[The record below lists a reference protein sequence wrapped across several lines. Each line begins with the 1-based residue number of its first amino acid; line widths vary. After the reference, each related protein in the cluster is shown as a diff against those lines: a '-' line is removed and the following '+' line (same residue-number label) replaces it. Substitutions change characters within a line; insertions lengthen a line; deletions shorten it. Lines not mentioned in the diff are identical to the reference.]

1 MILNAVIFT
10 FHLLLLVLPMWLY
23 RSGRPFMAKF
33 YLAMLRSENARKLYV
48 QVLLVLLL
56 LFHYVYVSGHFGDYG
71 AVLSTILCAA
81 LFSHK
86 RAMRWMDRLHESRRR
101 FGILALFAMAI
112 AAVPHMYTMS
122 MTIAFLLLASL
133 FYPSRWAVAEW
144 HNREARL
151 YWTMHP
157 EVLSGY
163 YF

>member
-1 MILNAVIFT
+1 MILNAVIFM

-23 RSGRPFMAKF
+23 RSGRPFMTKF

-48 QVLLVLLL
+48 QILLVLLL
-56 LFHYVYVSGHFGDYG
+56 LFHYTYVSVHFGDYG
-71 AVLSTILCAA
+71 ALLSTILCAA

-86 RAMRWMDRLHESRRR
+86 RAMRWMERLHEDVRL
-101 FGILALFAMAI
+101 FGILALLTMVI
-112 AAVPHMYTMS
+112 AAIPHMYTMS

-133 FYPSRWAVAEW
+133 FYPSRWAIAEW

-151 YWTMHP
+151 YWTAYP

-163 YF
+163 YY